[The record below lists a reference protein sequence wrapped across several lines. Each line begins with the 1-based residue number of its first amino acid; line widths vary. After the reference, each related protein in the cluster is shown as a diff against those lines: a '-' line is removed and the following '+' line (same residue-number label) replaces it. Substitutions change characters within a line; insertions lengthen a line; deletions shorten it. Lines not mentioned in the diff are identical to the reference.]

1 MPVERMAAR
10 AIVRP
15 VVWGYR
21 AICDSS
27 HEARSL
33 AAMGIALGPCV
44 PTERQRRAL
53 VSPLLQDTGEGPE
66 QTEALF
72 AALIGE
78 RRVELLRPTA
88 SGAGRLAQCSEV
100 FFNALAD
107 ASQRLV
113 AITDLDAFTAMLDEI
128 DRAWMAATSWP
139 PHYVSLQTT
148 LQERSRVL
156 RPRIKGL

>member
-1 MPVERMAAR
+1 MRFDQRHVERIASR
-10 AIVRP
+10 AIDRQ

-21 AICDSS
+21 ESCDSS

-78 RRVELLRPTA
+78 RRGGLLRPPP
-88 SGAGRLAQCSEV
+88 SRAGRVAPRGQG
-100 FFNALAD
+100 FFIAVGGGEWRVVGAPD
-107 ASQRLV
+107 AG
-113 AITDLDAFTAMLDEI
+113 A
-128 DRAWMAATSWP
+128 
-139 PHYVSLQTT
+139 
-148 LQERSRVL
+148 
-156 RPRIKGL
+156 

>member
-88 SGAGRLAQCSEV
+88 SGAGRLAQCSEG
-100 FFNALAD
+100 FFYALGD
-107 ASQRLV
+107 ASARLV
-113 AITDLDAFTAMLDEI
+113 AISDVDSFSSIVDAGEPAC
-128 DRAWMAATSWP
+128 MAANRWA
-139 PHYVSLQTT
+139 
-148 LQERSRVL
+148 
-156 RPRIKGL
+156 